1 MYHVIANPVA
11 GRKKVNQTYVE
22 TLKYLKEASIE
33 HILYETK
40 EYEDPLQ
47 VAKQIDKAYPNGGK
61 MIVIG
66 GDGTINE
73 VINGLT
79 NLSKWEIGIIP
90 AGSGND
96 IAAKQ
101 NIPIKKPLEALN
113 LILNGETKKMDLIDV
128 NGMKC
133 INIAGSGIDIDVLM
147 RFEKYTKLKGKF
159 RYFWALLMTILT
171 FKWHEFEISVDDG
184 EFFKMSGFITA
195 ACNGSSYGG
204 GIRICPESIVDDGYM
219 DYVFAKKIKK
229 ITIPYYL
236 IQLMKGK
243 INRYSFYIHQL
254 CKKIVYRSD
263 KEFYFNVDGKIIKSN
278 YFECK
283 ILPKGIA
290 IYR

>member
-1 MYHVIANPVA
+1 MS
-11 GRKKVNQTYVE
+11 
-22 TLKYLKEASIE
+22 L
-33 HILYETK
+33 
-40 EYEDPLQ
+40 
-47 VAKQIDKAYPNGGK
+47 
-61 MIVIG
+61 G

-96 IAAKQ
+96 IAAKL
-101 NIPIKKPLEALN
+101 NIPIKKPLKALN
-113 LILNGETKKMDLIDV
+113 LILNGEAKKMDLIDV

-283 ILPKGIA
+283 ILPKRIA

>member
-1 MYHVIANPVA
+1 MYHIIANPVA

-96 IAAKQ
+96 IAAKL

-113 LILNGETKKMDLIDV
+113 LILNGGSKR
-128 NGMKC
+128 NGFNRC
-133 INIAGSGIDIDVLM
+133 
-147 RFEKYTKLKGKF
+147 
-159 RYFWALLMTILT
+159 
-171 FKWHEFEISVDDG
+171 KWYEMH
-184 EFFKMSGFITA
+184 
-195 ACNGSSYGG
+195 
-204 GIRICPESIVDDGYM
+204 
-219 DYVFAKKIKK
+219 
-229 ITIPYYL
+229 
-236 IQLMKGK
+236 
-243 INRYSFYIHQL
+243 
-254 CKKIVYRSD
+254 
-263 KEFYFNVDGKIIKSN
+263 
-278 YFECK
+278 
-283 ILPKGIA
+283 
-290 IYR
+290 

>member
-47 VAKQIDKAYPNGGK
+47 VAKQIDKAYPDGGK

-96 IAAKQ
+96 IAAKL

-113 LILNGETKKMDLIDV
+113 LILNGEAKEMDLIDV

-133 INIAGSGIDIDVLM
+133 IQ
-147 RFEKYTKLKGKF
+147 E
-159 RYFWALLMTILT
+159 
-171 FKWHEFEISVDDG
+171 
-184 EFFKMSGFITA
+184 
-195 ACNGSSYGG
+195 
-204 GIRICPESIVDDGYM
+204 
-219 DYVFAKKIKK
+219 
-229 ITIPYYL
+229 
-236 IQLMKGK
+236 
-243 INRYSFYIHQL
+243 L
-254 CKKIVYRSD
+254 CWMETV
-263 KEFYFNVDGKIIKSN
+263 
-278 YFECK
+278 
-283 ILPKGIA
+283 
-290 IYR
+290 